1 MNRIRSILLHIGVIC
16 SLICI
21 TAKILDWYNP
31 YMDFTGHI
39 WWLQIALYCSVI
51 VLGFTRKQIPPKDNT
66 RLDDHLIRTNG
77 IGVIYHKGTC

>member
-1 MNRIRSILLHIGVIC
+1 MKKFRDILLHAGVIC

-39 WWLQIALYCSVI
+39 QMIQEILYISVI
-51 VLGFTRKQIPPKDNT
+51 ILAITKRYFPDSTFEGCSF
-66 RLDDHLIRTNG
+66 
-77 IGVIYHKGTC
+77 